1 MLTEPS
7 PQVLTQRTVDILAD
21 MVSDKRGVGKVGRPK
36 VYCREVL
43 AHRAKAARFTERR
56 QLLECIKH
64 PQRSAADFSADWMR
78 AENCPTRGEAKPLGV
93 VEPWEG
99 RVNFGLPIVMMVAL
113 DERGAAMRSMPRVP
127 LFSACGIFAE

>member
-1 MLTEPS
+1 
-7 PQVLTQRTVDILAD
+7 

-78 AENCPTRGEAKPLGV
+78 AENCPTRGDAKPLGM
-93 VEPWEG
+93 VESWEG
-99 RVNFGLPIVMMVAL
+99 RINFGLPIVMMVAL
-113 DERGAAMRSMPRVP
+113 DKRGAVMRSMPRLPIVSAWG
-127 LFSACGIFAE
+127 LFTEWQRK